1 MSNLNERDLR
11 MRTPRRCHASLTA
24 TLAGSMAAGVAV
36 LLLGMSIAA
45 AEVVSEEI
53 RYQVGDKEFT
63 GYLAYDDA
71 VEGTRPGVLVVH
83 EWWGLNDHA
92 RNRTE
97 MLAAEGYTAF
107 ALDMYGSGRTADHPE
122 GAQAF
127 TQEVLADL
135 SQAEQ
140 RFNAAKDLLRQ
151 HETVKP
157 DSIAAIGFCFGGG
170 VVLHMARTGADL
182 DGVVS
187 FHGTL
192 AARAEAEP
200 DAVTAEVLVFNG
212 DADPFVPPEQVQE
225 FIAEMQA
232 ANVRYQLVGY
242 PGVQHSFTN
251 PDADEVGARFGM
263 PLAYDREAD
272 ADSWQQML
280 AFFDRLFEGEA
291 RPAD

>member
-1 MSNLNERDLR
+1 M
-11 MRTPRRCHASLTA
+11 MRTHRSGAVSVSA
-24 TLAGSMAAGVAV
+24 TLSASIAAGVAV
-36 LLLGMSIAA
+36 LLLGMSPAA

-53 RYQVGDKEFT
+53 RYRVGDKEFT

-71 VEGTRPGVLVVH
+71 VEGPRPGVLVVH

-107 ALDMYGSGRTADHPE
+107 ALDMYGSGRVAEHPE
-122 GAQAF
+122 DAQAF
-127 TQEVLADL
+127 AQEVRADL
-135 SQAEQ
+135 DQAEQ
-140 RFNAAKDLLRQ
+140 RFQAAKEVLQQ
-151 HETVKP
+151 HETVKA

-170 VVLHMARTGADL
+170 IVLHMARVGADL

-192 AARAEAEP
+192 AAASEAEP
-200 DAVTAEVLVFNG
+200 GAVTAEVLVFNG

-225 FIAEMQA
+225 FIAEMQTA
-232 ANVRYQLVGY
+232 SVKYQLVGY
-242 PGVQHSFTN
+242 PSVQHSFTN

-280 AFFDRLFEGEA
+280 AFFDRLFEGESA
-291 RPAD
+291 PR